1 MPQSTCSNCHAIIT
15 GPYCS
20 QCGQS
25 SESSIKYFWTVV
37 LHILDDIFSFD
48 SRASR
53 TIWPLF
59 TRPGFLT
66 NEYFQG
72 HRVQYVPPLRLY
84 LFISII
90 FFITL
95 KFFAASENNNLIRLN
110 NDEKALTQVSSHI
123 VELEQQHELL
133 KNKENPEEKHLQAM
147 QLAEQNIQKFK
158 GYQNDLSVA
167 DNKLVKAI
175 ATELLILEF
184 IKLETNQP
192 LSENRQNRYTILTS
206 QLNKTR
212 KGEKI
217 NLLSI
222 GNNSDGSISF
232 AFLPPDKNQLLNEY
246 ASKLEEKASKALAE
260 GAGQLLQQAISKL
273 PQLMFL
279 LLPLFAVLLKI
290 MYLFSG
296 RYYMEHL
303 TVALHSHSF
312 VFFNI
317 LVLEI
322 VDMLQNT
329 FFKTSP
335 ILDYIPTGLSIVLL
349 IWVPIY
355 LFIMQK
361 RVYKQGYVMTLAKYL
376 IVGIAYTALISIT
389 AIIAFVW
396 GLAEL

>member
-1 MPQSTCSNCHAIIT
+1 
-15 GPYCS
+15 
-20 QCGQS
+20 
-25 SESSIKYFWTVV
+25 VV

>member
-1 MPQSTCSNCHAIIT
+1 VPQSTCSNCHAIIT

-72 HRVQYVPPLRLY
+72 RRVQYVPPLRLY

>member
-72 HRVQYVPPLRLY
+72 RRVQYVPPLRLY

>member
-1 MPQSTCSNCHAIIT
+1 VPQSTCSNCHAIIT

-72 HRVQYVPPLRLY
+72 RRVQYVPPLRLY

-322 VDMLQNT
+322 VDMLHNT

-335 ILDYIPTGLSIVLL
+335 TLDYIPTGLSIVLL

>member
-1 MPQSTCSNCHAIIT
+1 VPQSTCSNCHAIIT